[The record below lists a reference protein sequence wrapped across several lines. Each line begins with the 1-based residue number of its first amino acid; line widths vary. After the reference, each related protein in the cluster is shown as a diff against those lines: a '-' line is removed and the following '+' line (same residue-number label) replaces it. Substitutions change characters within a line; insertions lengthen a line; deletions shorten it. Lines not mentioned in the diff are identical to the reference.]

1 MGPKRARRGRPRY
14 RTAEN
19 LAMSTPEPMPEEQV
33 SQAPQEAAAAPRVQD
48 PPIHQTL
55 AAMTRLV
62 EQQAQLIEQQNGLL
76 PEASSTAECIYISH
90 GATIESV

>member
-19 LAMSTPEPMPEEQV
+19 LAMSTPEPMTEKQV

-90 GATIESV
+90 GATIDAV